1 MEYEIALYPEFQ
13 MAKEKELLDAILQ
26 YVRLSKHLYD
36 GIKFGEDSFAAYLD
50 LFRIAPETL
59 V

>member
-1 MEYEIALYPEFQ
+1 
-13 MAKEKELLDAILQ
+13 MAKETEMLDAILQ
-26 YVRLSKHLYD
+26 YVRLSKNMYD
-36 GIKFGEDSFAAYLD
+36 GIKFKEESFVAYLD

>member
-1 MEYEIALYPEFQ
+1 M
-13 MAKEKELLDAILQ
+13 MKETELLDAILL
-26 YVRLSKHLYD
+26 YVKLSKGVYEQ
-36 GIKFGEDSFAAYLD
+36 IKFKDDSFAAYLD